1 MLLFEGLTQ
10 NLTARQMV
18 YPWFN
23 NQTDVINSGS
33 RALERGILFIDPLT
47 TPVINNVFG
56 PTALRSF
63 SVLTGVNYDAD
74 GMMFTSADTVGQIR
88 EVDDGNGYIWLR

>member
-1 MLLFEGLTQ
+1 
-10 NLTARQMV
+10 MV

-23 NQTDVINSGS
+23 NQTDVINGGE
-33 RALERGILFIDPLT
+33 RAMERGSLFIDPLT

-63 SVLTGVNYDAD
+63 YVLTGVTYDAD
-74 GMMFTSADTVGQIR
+74 GMEDF
-88 EVDDGNGYIWLR
+88 